1 MSRPH
6 HDDHPPTDAP
16 APSPPPP
23 GDVPAPRRKPLRQDA
38 QEAALEVQLAQKA
51 GCPR

>member
-16 APSPPPP
+16 VPSPPPP
-23 GDVPAPRRKPLRQDA
+23 GDVPAPRLKRLRQDA
-38 QEAALEVQLAQKA
+38 QEAALEAQLAKNE
-51 GCPR
+51 GRPR